1 MENNDANG
9 ARPSG
14 APGDKI
20 VARGVERYFGGKKS
34 QRIHALG
41 PLDITVRDGEFVCIV
56 GPSGCGK
63 STFLRM
69 VAGLI
74 RPSEGEIEF
83 TTRRSVQ
90 PTAMVFQDYSIF
102 PWKRVL
108 DNVRYGLDIQGVPKK
123 EGNKVALKYLEKLGL
138 AERARSWPDT
148 LSGGMKQRVAIARA
162 LTIEPEILLMDE
174 PFAALDAQMRQI
186 LVAIAGVDDQH
197 EMVGKAVHEQV
208 IDNGAVGAQQRAVLH
223 LPHGQRGHIVAGD
236 AVHEADGVGPLHEH
250 LAHVRHVEHAAGF
263 AHGLVFHGDAGG
275 VLHRHFVAGEGH
287 DLGAEGNVDIVERRA
302 LERAGIDG
310 SHGQERSGV
319 RP

>member
-1 MENNDANG
+1 MLESSDGQPGGEHMETNDVNG
-9 ARPSG
+9 ARPSA

-108 DNVRYGLDIQGVPKK
+108 DNVRYGLDIQGVPRK

-186 LVAIAGVDDQH
+186 LQDELLELWQADRRTVLFITHSLEEAVLLGDRVLVMSARPGKIIADIEIPFERPRRAEVRESPEFASVTAQLWRLLRD
-197 EMVGKAVHEQV
+197 EVEKTRGKSPNES
-208 IDNGAVGAQQRAVLH
+208 GAV
-223 LPHGQRGHIVAGD
+223 
-236 AVHEADGVGPLHEH
+236 E
-250 LAHVRHVEHAAGF
+250 
-263 AHGLVFHGDAGG
+263 
-275 VLHRHFVAGEGH
+275 
-287 DLGAEGNVDIVERRA
+287 
-302 LERAGIDG
+302 LEED
-310 SHGQERSGV
+310 H
-319 RP
+319 

>member
-1 MENNDANG
+1 MDSDVDV
-9 ARPSG
+9 ARPVG
-14 APGDKI
+14 EAEDKI
-20 VARGVERYFGGKKS
+20 VARRVERYFGGKKS

-41 PLDITVRDGEFVCIV
+41 PLDIKVRDGEFVCIV

-102 PWKRVL
+102 PWKKVI
-108 DNVRYGLDIQGVPKK
+108 DNVRYGLDIQGVPRK

-186 LVAIAGVDDQH
+186 LQDELLELWQADRRTVLFITH
-197 EMVGKAVHEQV
+197 SLEE
-208 IDNGAVGAQQRAVLH
+208 AVL
-223 LPHGQRGHIVAGD
+223 LGDRVLVMSARPGQII
-236 AVHEADGVGPLHEH
+236 ADIEIPFE
-250 LAHVRHVEHAAGF
+250 RP
-263 AHGLVFHGDAGG
+263 
-275 VLHRHFVAGEGH
+275 
-287 DLGAEGNVDIVERRA
+287 RRA
-302 LERAGIDG
+302 EVRESPEFANVTAQLWRLLR
-310 SHGQERSGV
+310 QEVEKSRPGPSTEHNDSSV
-319 RP
+319 REEEDPR

>member
-1 MENNDANG
+1 MAESNG
-9 ARPSG
+9 GDARPAG
-14 APGDKI
+14 DTNDKI
-20 VARGVERYFGGKKS
+20 VARGVERYFGGRKA

-41 PLDITVRDGEFVCIV
+41 PLDITVKDGEFVCIV

-108 DNVRYGLDIQGVPKK
+108 DNARYGLDIKGVSRK
-123 EGNKVALKYLEKLGL
+123 EGNKIALKYLEKLGL

-186 LVAIAGVDDQH
+186 LQDELLELWQADRRTVLFITH
-197 EMVGKAVHEQV
+197 SLEE
-208 IDNGAVGAQQRAVLH
+208 AVL
-223 LPHGQRGHIVAGD
+223 LGD
-236 AVHEADGVGPLHEH
+236 RVLVMSARPGKIIADIEIPFE
-250 LAHVRHVEHAAGF
+250 RP
-263 AHGLVFHGDAGG
+263 
-275 VLHRHFVAGEGH
+275 
-287 DLGAEGNVDIVERRA
+287 RRA
-302 LERAGIDG
+302 EVRESPEFANVTAQLWRLLRDEVEKSRSSSGSEVVELVDVNEGRTDG
-310 SHGQERSGV
+310 D
-319 RP
+319 